1 MCQNNNNTKSRKGKH
16 LDYKDRQSI
25 ERWWNRDH
33 RTKVE
38 IARLLDKNEKTIRN
52 EIKKG
57 LVKNLTSELI
67 EIWVYS
73 ADVAQEKYE
82 YYLNAKGPKL
92 KIDND
97 YKLKEY
103 IEKAI
108 KEDKKSPEVIASEIK
123 EKGFKTQLC
132 ARTIRNNIY
141 AGDIF
146 DIKPTD
152 MIYSK
157 KYKEK
162 NKERT
167 ISDKVPAEKS
177 IDYRPEEANRRE
189 VYGHWEGDLV
199 IGTKKRGSVL
209 FTLTERKT
217 REEIIVKIAGK
228 KAEYVVE
235 ALDKIE
241 KKYKKVFSKKFKTIT
256 FDNGVEFRKWKLL
269 EKSYDKRRKK
279 ARTQVF
285 YAHPYR
291 SGERGSNENANRLI
305 RRFIPKG
312 TDITPITEEYIQ
324 KIEDWINNYPRAM
337 FNYKSTNKILSEL
350 CA

>member
-1 MCQNNNNTKSRKGKH
+1 MCHTNNITKERKGKH
-16 LDYKDRQSI
+16 LEYSERLSI
-25 ERWWNRDH
+25 ERWWNRDK

-38 IARLLDKNEKTIRN
+38 IAELLDRTEKTIRN
-52 EIKKG
+52 EIKRG
-57 LVKNLTSELI
+57 LVKNLTTELI

-73 ADVAQEKYE
+73 ADVAQQKYE
-82 YYLNAKGPKL
+82 YYLKAKGPKL

-97 YKLKEY
+97 YELKEY
-103 IEKAI
+103 IEKSI
-108 KEDKKSPEVIASEIK
+108 KEDKKSPEAIAKNIK
-123 EKGFKTQLC
+123 KKNFKTTMC

-141 AGDIF
+141 AGDIY

-152 MIYSK
+152 MIYK
-157 KYKEK
+157 KEYKEK
-162 NKERT
+162 NKDKT
-167 ISDKVPAEKS
+167 ICEKVPPEKS
-177 IDYRPEEANRRE
+177 IDYRPEEANTRK

-228 KAEYVVE
+228 KAEYVAQ
-235 ALDKIE
+235 ALDLIE
-241 KKYKKVFSKKFKTIT
+241 KKYKKIFYTKFKTIT
-256 FDNGVEFRKWKLL
+256 FDNGCEFRNWKCL
-269 EKSYDKRRKK
+269 EKSYDCRRKLP
-279 ARTQVF
+279 RTQVY

-312 TDITPITEEYIQ
+312 TDITPISEEYIQ

-337 FNYKSTNKILSEL
+337 FNYKSTNEILSEI